1 MAQHPLEP
9 LSADEFRQTASILRR
24 GGLVGETFRFASI
37 ELNKPPKGEVKAWHP
52 GDAVRRTSF
61 AVVFNREDNKTYE
74 ATVDLTGHTVV
85 SFKHIPDVTPN
96 FTLDEF
102 HDVDVAM
109 RQHPD
114 VIARLTARGFT
125 DMSLILVDVW
135 TYGKAVM
142 PEQHRQ
148 RRLGWCDLWAR
159 ETPDGNPFAHPIS
172 GPKLIV
178 DMNTL
183 ELLEIEDHHDYGH
196 PAVDGEYI
204 PSVRGTQVRTDL
216 KPLHIT
222 QPEGASFTVEGAE
235 LKWQNWTMRLGFNYR
250 EGPVIY
256 QVTFDDRGT
265 VRDIAYRLSFAEMIV
280 PYRDPTFDHYRR
292 TAYDIGEWGLGV
304 ITRSLELGCDCL
316 GEVVYLDATLCD
328 TKGDPYDIPHAI
340 CLHEEDNAV
349 LWKHVDAHTGA
360 EVRRQRRMVVSCH
373 ATVANYEYLIY
384 WRFYQDGNIECE
396 VRATGLMVATPY
408 PEGEQPP
415 PYGTVVDTNTYAP
428 YHQHF
433 LIARLDLDIDG
444 DTNTVMETDSAA
456 PPVSQDNPYGLALVT
471 RSTPIR
477 SEAASARDY
486 NWSTQRGWSVVN
498 PGKVNKYGTNVGYK
512 LVPGLALPRDD
523 GSVHAAVPARTR
535 DRAQPVGHPVQRG
548 SALGRRRLP
557 NPIHRRHRHQRVD
570 QGRRIAREHRRG
582 PRYVFG
588 IHHITRHGGVAGH
601 ARRRGVFLA
610 QALGLLQPE
619 PLPGRGAHGAGRGRR
634 LPHLTGAHA
643 SMARPSAAGPSRS
656 STTQDA
662 TARRREGAPPGRH
675 RRAERDA
682 PPLGE
687 PGNRASC
694 PGRVHHARSARG

>member
-1 MAQHPLEP
+1 MTQHPLEP

-24 GGLVGETFRFASI
+24 EGLVRDTFRFASI
-37 ELNKPPKGEVKAWHP
+37 ELKEPPKGEVKAWRP
-52 GDAVRRTSF
+52 WNATRRTSF

-74 ATVDLTGHTVV
+74 ATVDLTGDAVV
-85 SFKHIPDVTPN
+85 SFEHIPDVTPN

-109 RQHPD
+109 HQHPD
-114 VIARLTARGFT
+114 VIAKLAARGFT
-125 DMSLILVDVW
+125 DMSLILIDVW
-135 TYGKAVM
+135 TYGQAVM

-159 ETPDGNPFAHPIS
+159 ETPDGNWFAHPIS
-172 GPKLIV
+172 GLKLIV

-183 ELLEIEDHHDYGH
+183 ELLEIEDHHDYGR
-196 PAVDGEYI
+196 PATDGEYI

-222 QPEGASFTVEGAE
+222 QPEGASFTIEGAE

-256 QVTFDDRGT
+256 QVTFDDHGT
-265 VRDIAYRLSFAEMIV
+265 VRDVAYRISFAEMIV

-304 ITRSLELGCDCL
+304 MTRSLELGCDCL
-316 GEVVYLDATLCD
+316 GEVTYVDATLCD
-328 TKGDPYDIPHAI
+328 STGEPYDIPHAI

-349 LWKHVDAHTGA
+349 LWKHVDADGNA
-360 EVRRQRRMVVSCH
+360 EVRRQRRMVVSSH

-396 VRATGLMVATPY
+396 VRATGLMVTTPY

-444 DTNTVMETDSAA
+444 DANTVMETDSVA
-456 PPVSQDNPYGLALVT
+456 PPVSEDNPYGLALVT
-471 RSTPIR
+471 RSTPVR
-477 SEAASARDY
+477 SEAESASRLRLVHPARLERRQPQQGQQVR
-486 NWSTQRGWSVVN
+486 NQRSATSWSPAR
-498 PGKVNKYGTNVGYK
+498 
-512 LVPGLALPRDD
+512 LPRAD
-523 GSVHAAVPARTR
+523 GPVYAAVPARTR
-535 DRAQPVGHPVQRG
+535 DRAHPVGHQSTARMSAGPRG
-548 SALGRRRLP
+548 TYPTQSS
-557 NPIHRRHRHQRVD
+557 RRHRHHRVD
-570 QGRRIAREHRRG
+570 QGRRIAGEHRRG
-582 PRYVFG
+582 PLVRLRPPP
-588 IHHITRHGGVAGH
+588 HHPRGGVAGH
-601 ARRRGVFLA
+601 ARRRGVVLA

-619 PLPGRGAHGAGRGRR
+619 PRPGRGA
-634 LPHLTGAHA
+634 
-643 SMARPSAAGPSRS
+643 
-656 STTQDA
+656 
-662 TARRREGAPPGRH
+662 PGMTLH
-675 RRAERDA
+675 RDRA
-682 PPLGE
+682 
-687 PGNRASC
+687 
-694 PGRVHHARSARG
+694 